1 MKKNVAA
8 IRSAG
13 RATGLIAVSI
23 ISVFV
28 YCPIFFSSFQSPTFH
43 TYPLVI
49 HWISGR
55 LRCSSA
61 ARLESETLTTLAS
74 NWERNEPSTA
84 TERRSSITR
93 GSSRSFSS
101 VCSGKRLQDLL
112 YSADPREARED
123 SLKAKRCSSASWP
136 EQASSTMTN
145 AKPRPPVP

>member
-1 MKKNVAA
+1 MMKKNVAA

-43 TYPLVI
+43 TYPLVT
-49 HWISGR
+49 HWITGR
-55 LRCSSA
+55 LLCSSA
-61 ARLESETLTTLAS
+61 ARLESETLTTVAS

-84 TERRSSITR
+84 TQTILHTR

-101 VCSGKRLQDLL
+101 VCSGKRLQDLR

-123 SLKAKRCSSASWP
+123 SLKGKA
-136 EQASSTMTN
+136 
-145 AKPRPPVP
+145 